1 MHTPPAARTKSGRE
15 TGGLPELTDSGTYK
29 VPIDYELG
37 VMYDRVNT

>member
-1 MHTPPAARTKSGRE
+1 MHTPPASRSESDLE